1 MQDGFH
7 SYGAPGESCICILK
21 MQLKINSQV
30 TIGIYPRMCVSA
42 PSLGPQG
49 KFLEEQEFTI
59 TPAPGLLCPLFPNAR
74 KRTVLGEPCL
84 DTRREVANYR
94 SKKIGKNKCA
104 LDVATSGSTV
114 SLEEPVPP
122 VGTSGES
129 SLLSSAVKGGKSLS
143 IECNFLEEMNQ
154 GKPWMVQGTC
164 DG

>member
-74 KRTVLGEPCL
+74 KITVLGEPSL
-84 DTRREVANYR
+84 DIRQEVANYR
-94 SKKIGKNKCA
+94 SKKIEKKN
-104 LDVATSGSTV
+104 LRLTLQP
-114 SLEEPVPP
+114 LEAPCPWKNLC
-122 VGTSGES
+122 
-129 SLLSSAVKGGKSLS
+129 LLWELGGKARCCPVL
-143 IECNFLEEMNQ
+143 
-154 GKPWMVQGTC
+154 
-164 DG
+164 